1 MYRPWR
7 CVHRTCVPKI
17 SDTENKL
24 IQKGTKDA
32 PIPRPN
38 KKPRLERSEEND
50 KPLVK
55 TNKPKDSK
63 PTEAE
68 SKKDAQVEEYMQVMQ
83 PRTKKARTWAND
95 DPTLD
100 AQTTFVD
107 DTKKD
112 GIVDPETVSDAK
124 DTEDEGT
131 VEEVDDLEWMKRR
144 MQRGIQSKDLEE
156 KLFAQDD
163 DGVDDMVVDDSKVFS
178 PSCFPANL

>member
-1 MYRPWR
+1 
-7 CVHRTCVPKI
+7 
-17 SDTENKL
+17 
-24 IQKGTKDA
+24 
-32 PIPRPN
+32 
-38 KKPRLERSEEND
+38 
-50 KPLVK
+50 
-55 TNKPKDSK
+55 
-63 PTEAE
+63 
-68 SKKDAQVEEYMQVMQ
+68 MQ

-100 AQTTFVD
+100 SQTTFVE
-107 DTKKD
+107 DTRKD
-112 GIVDPETVSDAK
+112 SIVDPETVSDAK

-156 KLFAQDD
+156 KAFAQDD